1 MGAISWREY
10 KDRLKRYFW
19 FTKSELRDFVLV
31 VLFFGLIFSF
41 DKWGGAAFNLAE
53 GLKNLLLAFVLVA
66 VSVFIHHAVQR
77 LAALYLGYR
86 PDQRIWWLG
95 VLLGLAVI
103 IFSNG
108 RIMIFA
114 GTYLMIHMLTRQRLG
129 KYRYGPSMKS
139 FGYVAMLG
147 PVANLLFA
155 GILKAVNMSVGSPT
169 LDAFVGLNLLLALY
183 NTFPVPPLDG
193 SRLMFGSRL
202 GYFFFIGGMLG
213 FLVFFYVF
221 ALSILLCLVLSFIV
235 GIVFWLVF
243 YIAFERFL

>member
-10 KDRLKRYFW
+10 KYRLKRYFW
-19 FTKSELRDFVLV
+19 FTKAELRDFLLV

-41 DKWGGAAFNLAE
+41 DKWGGAEFNLIE
-53 GLKNLLLAFVLVA
+53 GLKNLLIAFVLVA

-77 LAALYLGYR
+77 LAAIYLGYR

-95 VLLGLAVI
+95 IFIGLAVL

-114 GTYLMIHMLTRQRLG
+114 GTYLMIHMLTKERLG
-129 KYRYGPSMKS
+129 KYRYGPSVKS
-139 FGYVAMLG
+139 FGYAAMLG

-155 GILKAVNMSVGSPT
+155 GILKAINMSVGSST

-183 NTFPVPPLDG
+183 NTLPVPPLDG
-193 SRLMFGSRL
+193 SRLLFGSRL

-213 FLVFFYVF
+213 FLVLFYVL
-221 ALSILLCLVLSFIV
+221 ALSILLCLVLSFVV
-235 GIVFWLVF
+235 GVVFWLVF